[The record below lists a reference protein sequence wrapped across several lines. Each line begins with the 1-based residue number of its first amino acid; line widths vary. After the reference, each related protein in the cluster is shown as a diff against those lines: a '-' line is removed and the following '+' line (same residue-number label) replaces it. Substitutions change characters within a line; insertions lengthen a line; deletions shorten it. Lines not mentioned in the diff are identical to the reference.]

1 MHVLGVL
8 SFVVERVGVAIR
20 PHASALVQYL
30 PLLWAES
37 ADHNMLRCAIVS
49 TLVHLVKVSNSVQQK
64 YILLLNFI
72 LLSEDKERCNV
83 TRYGLTTSSRFDTFE

>member
-1 MHVLGVL
+1 MYVTAIIILLLMCQMHVLGVL

-20 PHASALVQYL
+20 PHANALVQYL

-49 TLVHLVKVSNSVQQK
+49 TLVHLVKVSNSDNLQL
-64 YILLLNFI
+64 YIRT
-72 LLSEDKERCNV
+72 EDKERNV
-83 TRYGLTTSSRFDTFE
+83 YFRHKV